1 MQITL
6 KEIVHS
12 IPSKLD
18 PQDKDYF
25 LDLMLREFKEA
36 INARRDFTI
45 PHLGKFGIRPFHL
58 SLVEELEKTHPNI
71 VHEEKTLRHELF
83 TEQIAKVVKLREDL
97 SYEQVSTRFS
107 GILKNVKR
115 LDKK

>member
-25 LDLMLREFKEA
+25 LDLMLREFKED

-45 PHLGKFGIRPFHL
+45 PHLGRFGIRPFHL
-58 SLVEELEKTHPNI
+58 NLVEELEKTYPNV
-71 VHEEKTLRHELF
+71 VHEEKTVRKELF
-83 TEQIAKVVKLREDL
+83 REQIDKVIKMREDL
-97 SYEQVSTRFS
+97 SYEQVSATFS
-107 GILKNVKR
+107 GILKSVKR